1 MSNNSNEI
9 LVHVLGII
17 FIVIVFSLAF
27 AYLKP
32 YRLHK
37 SRRVSTLLLK
47 TSYLAYILVLMIVVY
62 LATIV
67 NDGLE
72 TVFFGIEF
80 FAFLV
85 ALFVP
90 TAAILAR
97 KMGRFSKKRESYNYL
112 FSLIN
117 ICSMIAII
125 VMYFI

>member
-1 MSNNSNEI
+1 MSNNNNEI

-37 SRRVSTLLLK
+37 SRKISTLLLK
-47 TSYLAYILVLMIVVY
+47 SSYLLYILVLMIVVY
-62 LATIV
+62 MATIDK
-67 NDGLE
+67 NGLE
-72 TVFFGIEF
+72 EVFMGIEF

-85 ALFVP
+85 VLFVP
-90 TAAILAR
+90 TVAILAR
-97 KMGRFSKKRESYNYL
+97 KLGKFSKKREGYNYL
-112 FSLIN
+112 FSVIN
-117 ICSMIAII
+117 IGATLTII

>member
-47 TSYLAYILVLMIVVY
+47 LSYLAYMLVLMVAVY

-72 TVFFGIEF
+72 TVFMGIEF
-80 FAFLV
+80 FAFLIV
-85 ALFVP
+85 LFVP
-90 TAAILAR
+90 TVAIFAR
-97 KMGRFSKKRESYNYL
+97 KLSRFRQKRENYNYL
-112 FSLIN
+112 FSAIN
-117 ICSMIAII
+117 ICSTLVII
-125 VMYFI
+125 IMYLF